1 MNLLFHLAR
10 PMQRVNH
17 LLGAFKHLLLILCII
32 NLLRLLHHELLLRHS
47 HHLPRL
53 HLKHLRTVL
62 KRAPIPI
69 FKPNQQLLLKHIDLL
84 LRIMMVLLVDLQL
97 AEHIPILLLQI
108 FHLPEH
114 HKLLLVYDILRLITH
129 LIISPDL
136 FSLET
141 VATFMLLSIE
151 LTLQMID
158 LLLGLVQV
166 VSDTLDVDATLLC
179 HLSEVQNVLIEALTL
194 FSLLILYKGLLLVD
208 CSAFRL
214 VRMSLLGADI
224 DVFRLLIVFLVFS
237 CIVILLFLL

>member
-1 MNLLFHLAR
+1 
-10 PMQRVNH
+10 
-17 LLGAFKHLLLILCII
+17 
-32 NLLRLLHHELLLRHS
+32 
-47 HHLPRL
+47 
-53 HLKHLRTVL
+53 
-62 KRAPIPI
+62 
-69 FKPNQQLLLKHIDLL
+69 
-84 LRIMMVLLVDLQL
+84 
-97 AEHIPILLLQI
+97 
-108 FHLPEH
+108 
-114 HKLLLVYDILRLITH
+114 
-129 LIISPDL
+129 
-136 FSLET
+136 
-141 VATFMLLSIE
+141 MLLSIE

-166 VSDTLDVDATLLC
+166 VSDTLDVDATLPC